1 MDLTSEDVQDILQLL
16 DGLPFGEMNLRTA
29 SFSLWLR
36 RTADGEWTQE
46 LQVLTE
52 PAITAAVPGDEGAAG
67 AAEAGGTSEVDG
79 AGAGRASEVGGAD
92 GTGEVGGAGAGRAS
106 EVGGAGAG
114 RASEVGGADG
124 TSEVGGAGAGRA
136 SEVGGAGG
144 TGEVGGAGAGRAS
157 EVGGAGGTGE
167 VGGSG
172 GTGQAGG
179 AAVDAGASAAGDRP
193 AGGDLVPDG
202 MRAVRTPLPG
212 TFYRAPLPGAPPFV
226 ETGSQVEPDTVVA
239 IVETMKLMNSVSAG
253 VRGTV
258 AEILLENAEFADRDT
273 ALMWIREDR

>member
-16 DGLPFGEMNLRTA
+16 DGLPFGEMHLRTA

-52 PAITAAVPGDEGAAG
+52 PAITAAVPEDEGAAG
-67 AAEAGGTSEVDG
+67 AAA
-79 AGAGRASEVGGAD
+79 AS
-92 GTGEVGGAGAGRAS
+92 
-106 EVGGAGAG
+106 
-114 RASEVGGADG
+114 
-124 TSEVGGAGAGRA
+124 
-136 SEVGGAGG
+136 
-144 TGEVGGAGAGRAS
+144 
-157 EVGGAGGTGE
+157 
-167 VGGSG
+167 
-172 GTGQAGG
+172 GTGQAGR
-179 AAVDAGASAAGDRP
+179 AAVDADAAGDRP
-193 AGGDLVPDG
+193 EAGDLVPDG

-212 TFYRAPLPGAPPFV
+212 TFYRAPLPGSPPFV
-226 ETGSQVEPDTVVA
+226 EIGSQVEPDTVVA

-273 ALMWIREDR
+273 ALMRIREDR